1 MTLRVSQERSFVG
14 VYALLLLGSALALR
28 ALLSRSFTEAEGVGL
43 TVVLGIG
50 LVAFWAEWRRARRWV
65 EIDAAAAQ
73 VRVHSLS
80 LLLKSKVVDYPLSDF
95 VFVRSYI
102 SGLERRSN
110 VVELVTRTQ
119 EGLELASFKPSYK
132 RPRALQLHSL
142 DGESEQAQM
151 LRKQVAA
158 HTSIRDLGCLGR
170 RAVGAQLKS

>member
-1 MTLRVSQERSFVG
+1 M
-14 VYALLLLGSALALR
+14 
-28 ALLSRSFTEAEGVGL
+28 
-43 TVVLGIG
+43 
-50 LVAFWAEWRRARRWV
+50 
-65 EIDAAAAQ
+65 
-73 VRVHSLS
+73 
-80 LLLKSKVVDYPLSDF
+80 VDYPLSDF

-158 HTSIRDLGCLGR
+158 HTSIRDLGFLGR